1 MSYQRGRHSYGDLNI
16 QAWERGGDVIKG
28 GNFCSIAPNVTVCID
43 GNHRIDTF
51 SSFPFHTFPS
61 TQNCDDWKPW
71 GKETP
76 TIGNDVWIAADVL
89 IMSGASIGDGAVVA
103 ARSVVTKP
111 VPPYAI
117 VAGNPAKVVKYR
129 FDEATIKDL
138 LELKWWDLP
147 DEIIVKE
154 LVPLG
159 SNVAAVVEKLKD
171 LRGKNC

>member
-1 MSYQRGRHSYGDLNI
+1 
-16 QAWERGGDVIKG
+16 
-28 GNFCSIAPNVTVCID
+28 
-43 GNHRIDTF
+43 
-51 SSFPFHTFPS
+51 
-61 TQNCDDWKPW
+61 
-71 GKETP
+71 
-76 TIGNDVWIAADVL
+76 
-89 IMSGASIGDGAVVA
+89 
-103 ARSVVTKP
+103 

-171 LRGKNC
+171 IRGKNC